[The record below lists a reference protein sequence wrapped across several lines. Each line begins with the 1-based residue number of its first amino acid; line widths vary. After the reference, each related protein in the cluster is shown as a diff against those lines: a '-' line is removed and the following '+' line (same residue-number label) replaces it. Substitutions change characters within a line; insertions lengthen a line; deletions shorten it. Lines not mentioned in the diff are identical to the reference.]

1 MGEWVDGVWV
11 PDDPAWPE
19 DEEGRPVVGWKI
31 KVRPS
36 EPFYDWQ
43 RDTLEMPFEPSA
55 EGVGEAPGRS
65 HRAGAADDTVDQVDD
80 GGAETGELGLEP

>member
-11 PDDPAWPE
+11 PDDPDWPVDGDGE
-19 DEEGRPVVGWKI
+19 PVVGWKI

-43 RDTLEMPFEPSA
+43 RDTLEMPAQPPAEGRGEPS
-55 EGVGEAPGRS
+55 GGDGS
-65 HRAGAADDTVDQVDD
+65 AGADDPVLQVDD
-80 GGAETGELGLEP
+80 GGAEPGELGLEP